1 MLNIVIFEGLSH
13 TGKSTLLETY
23 RNHLDALSKPHYTLS
38 VSNDNDQDTTD
49 YFKSRIME
57 KERRVEIHKINKLLR
72 HKAETRNA
80 LQEAASLTK
89 EGNRDTVAIFT
100 YTNQGYKWIDKEY
113 LTQYLNIAYS
123 ILLGKYNQFTQ
134 MIKLITRFGEENATL
149 LLDRYIPSTLV
160 YLPLDFNQAT
170 LYAVSTGDLSLMVLA
185 NKVLSTH
192 RNCLEQLKYFHEHEF
207 TNLSF
212 VYTTATL
219 ENRRMYS
226 GHVSYNGLDD
236 ETFDRSSLDIGND
249 QVMSNRYLAFFKE
262 LDCPVYTI
270 ENDGSVEESQEK
282 VIELLDKQL
291 DLA

>member
-13 TGKSTLLETY
+13 TGKSTLLKAY

-38 VSNDNDQDTTD
+38 VSNDNDKATTD

-80 LQEAASLTK
+80 LQEAASLTG
-89 EGNRDTVAIFT
+89 EVNRDTAIFT

-160 YLPLDFNQAT
+160 YLPLDFNKAT
-170 LYAVSTGDLSLMVLA
+170 LYAVSTGDLSLMVLT
-185 NKVLSTH
+185 NKVLSTY

-212 VYTTATL
+212 VYTTAKL

-226 GHVSYNGLDD
+226 GHISYNGLDD

-249 QVMSNRYLAFFKE
+249 HAMSNRYLAFFKE
-262 LDCPVYTI
+262 MVCPVYTI
-270 ENDGSVEESQEK
+270 ENDGSIEESQDK
-282 VIELLDKQL
+282 LIEVLDKQL
-291 DLA
+291 GVV

>member
-13 TGKSTLLETY
+13 TGKSTFLKVY
-23 RNHLDALSKPHYTLS
+23 RNHLDSLSKPHYTLS
-38 VSNDNDQDTTD
+38 VSNDSDQETTD
-49 YFKSRIME
+49 YFRSSIME

-80 LQEAASLTK
+80 LQEAATLTK
-89 EGNRDTVAIFT
+89 EFSNNKAIFT
-100 YTNQGYKWIDKEY
+100 YTNQDYQWIDKEY

-134 MIKLITRFGEENATL
+134 MIKLITRFGEEDATL

-160 YLPLDFNQAT
+160 YLPLDFNKAT

-185 NKVLSTH
+185 NKVLRTYC
-192 RNCLEQLKYFHEHEF
+192 NCLEQLKYFHEHEF

-236 ETFDRSSLDIGND
+236 ETFDRESLDIGND
-249 QVMSNRYLAFFKE
+249 HVMSNRYKAFFKE

-270 ENDGSVEESQEK
+270 ENNGSLEESQEK
-282 VIELLDKQL
+282 VIEVLDKQL
-291 DLA
+291 GLA